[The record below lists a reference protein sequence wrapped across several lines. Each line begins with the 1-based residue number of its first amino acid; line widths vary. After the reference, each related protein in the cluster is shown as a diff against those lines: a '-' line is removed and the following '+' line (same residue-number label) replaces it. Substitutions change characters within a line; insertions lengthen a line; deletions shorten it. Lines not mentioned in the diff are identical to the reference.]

1 MSHSYPYVESVVE
14 NDYILLSETTKQFE
28 LRGEFDIQIFFFVV
42 VVYSI
47 LNAIKCL
54 VGRI

>member
-28 LRGEFDIQIFFFVV
+28 LRGEFDIQIFFFVL